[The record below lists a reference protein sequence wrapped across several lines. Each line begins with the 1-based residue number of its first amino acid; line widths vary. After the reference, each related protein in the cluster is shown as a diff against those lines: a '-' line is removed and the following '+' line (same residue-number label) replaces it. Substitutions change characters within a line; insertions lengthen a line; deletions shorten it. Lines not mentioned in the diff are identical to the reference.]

1 MNTDLQNKLYE
12 KYPDFFK
19 NKDLGIQKSCM
30 ARGIE
35 CDDGW
40 FDLIEAVCST
50 IQNFIKHNTSV
61 TFEFDQIKE
70 KFGGLRIYY
79 SSSNNSDS
87 TRYNKD
93 YIHGVIQLAENISFR
108 ICEQTGNK
116 GGICKKGNWL
126 KTLSPAKMS
135 QLNYV
140 PFKGE

>member
-19 NKDLGIQKSCM
+19 NKDLGVQKSCM

-40 FDLIEAVCST
+40 FDLIETVCSV
-50 IQNFIKHNTSV
+50 IKNFINNNQDI

-79 SSSNNSDS
+79 STNILEKA
-87 TRYNKD
+87 RYNKD
-93 YIHGVIQLAENISFR
+93 YIHGVISLAESISYR
-108 ICEQTGNK
+108 ICEQTGDK
-116 GGICKKGNWL
+116 GGLCKKENWV
-126 KTLSPAKMS
+126 KTLSPARMS